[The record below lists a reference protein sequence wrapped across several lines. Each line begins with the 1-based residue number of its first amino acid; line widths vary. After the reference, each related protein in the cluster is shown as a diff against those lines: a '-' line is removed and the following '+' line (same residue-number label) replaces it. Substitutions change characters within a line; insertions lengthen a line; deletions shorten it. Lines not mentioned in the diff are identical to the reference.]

1 MAFKQ
6 RKTSDAPAPIPE
18 AHRARDGDENDWRC
32 QLGNQRVDT
41 DRALPAPPAPLPARQ
56 AL

>member
-6 RKTSDAPAPIPE
+6 RKTSDAPAPISASPR
-18 AHRARDGDENDWRC
+18 AHGGGENDWRC